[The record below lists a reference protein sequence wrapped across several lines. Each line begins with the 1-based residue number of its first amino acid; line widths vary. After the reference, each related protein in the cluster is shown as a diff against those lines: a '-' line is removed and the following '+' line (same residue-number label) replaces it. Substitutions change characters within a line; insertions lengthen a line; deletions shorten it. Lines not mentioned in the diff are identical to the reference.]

1 MVISNRVVGAL
12 LACGLSLAAVAQSD
26 MCGNAPPLPLGLVQG
41 TLADSTLDGSNACS
55 DRNQDVWYTFTPSE
69 AGVLVIDGCQMPGSL
84 MVSVHTRCPGTAA
97 NQLACNA
104 QDSYNCNYRPHLQVA
119 LQAGVEYRI
128 RVASNGYLGTFTF
141 ATYYIPPRQPGG
153 HGPDIV
159 SGDIP
164 EYRSYGTAD
173 GHAAYALGSTS
184 CNIGDQNAAWTNID
198 NSNQHPVISTSMYRL
213 LNGRIDQ
220 IGYAWLKHGWA
231 SGTETFCDYC
241 PETGVLPYLIPG
253 CSDSYDVPQNGTQ
266 SGLGPRSEVDP
277 TTGYFPYPPA
287 SPAGI
292 TDTTSRRIR
301 VPVEAVTPASNAGAR
316 YFAEL
321 HYVAADDAAAGNAL
335 NNASY
340 RELINVTPSSIGG
353 IAGITQRDKPAILA
367 WAQAD
372 PSVLAVAAD
381 FGDRGFT
388 TRFWVASAA
397 KPAGDGTWTYT
408 YSVFNLNAD
417 RAAAS
422 LLLPRLRG
430 VTATAPTFWMPQS
443 HSGEP
448 YSNTPWQWRST
459 PEVLGFACP
468 QTFVENPNANALRW
482 GVMATMSFN
491 SPRPPVDRL
500 ARLGLFK
507 PGNESEQAELAV
519 TVRVPSG
526 VPCVAD
532 FDDDGFSDGFDY
544 KAFVS
549 CFQGACEPGQSAD
562 INGDGFVDAFDYD
575 AFVSAFEI
583 GC

>member
-1 MVISNRVVGAL
+1 MAFFCIAAMISGSAL
-12 LACGLSLAAVAQSD
+12 AQAD
-26 MCGNAPPLPLGLVQG
+26 RCEDAQPLPLGLVLG
-41 TLADSTLDGSNACS
+41 TLANATLDGSNACGE
-55 DRNQDVWYTFTPSE
+55 RLQDVWYTFTPTE
-69 AGVLVIDGCQMPGSL
+69 PGVLVIDGCQMPGAL
-84 MVSVHTRCPGTAA
+84 MVSVHTGCPGTAA
-97 NQLACNA
+97 NQLACNSR
-104 QDSYNCNYRPHLQVA
+104 DSYNCGSRPHLQVA
-119 LQAGVEYRI
+119 LTSGVEYRV
-128 RVASNGYLGTFTF
+128 RVASTSLTGSYTF

-153 HGPDIV
+153 HGPDVV

-164 EYRSYGTAD
+164 EYRTYGTA
-173 GHAAYALGSTS
+173 GGYAAYALGSTA
-184 CNIGDQNAAWTNID
+184 CNVGDQNAEWTNID
-198 NSNQHPVISTSMYRL
+198 NSNHHPVISTSMYRL
-213 LNGRIDQ
+213 ANGKIDQ

-241 PETGVLPYLIPG
+241 PESGVLPYLIPG

-266 SGLGPRSEVDP
+266 IGLGPRSEVDP
-277 TTGYFPYPPA
+277 TTGYFPYPPSA
-287 SPAGI
+287 PAGI
-292 TDTTSRRIR
+292 TDNTSRRIR
-301 VPVEAVTPASNAGAR
+301 VPVDTVTPESNPTAR

-340 RELINVTPSSIGG
+340 RELVGVTPTTIGG
-353 IAGITQRDKPAILA
+353 FNGITQRDKPAIMA
-367 WAQAD
+367 WAESD
-372 PSVLAVAAD
+372 PTVLAVPLD
-381 FGDRGFT
+381 FSDRGYT

-397 KPAGDGTWTYT
+397 KPAGDGSWTYT

-422 LLLPRLRG
+422 LMLPRLRG
-430 VTATAPTFWMPQS
+430 VTATAATFWMPQS

-459 PEVLGFACP
+459 PDWFGFECP
-468 QTFVENPNANALRW
+468 QTFVENPNAGALRW
-482 GVMATMSFN
+482 GVMATMTFS

-507 PGNESEQAELAV
+507 PGNAGEQAELAV
-519 TVRVPSG
+519 NVRVPSA

-544 KAFVS
+544 DAFVA
-549 CFQGACEPGQSAD
+549 CFQGVGEPGCSAD
-562 INGDGFVDAFDYD
+562 INADGFVDGFDYD
-575 AFVSAFEI
+575 AFVIAFEL